1 VVLNDIVENR
11 KLVEKFITYVMTN
24 NSEAIEY
31 VAQGRFFSSYLY
43 TYKNKDSEVQLNN
56 FIGMS
61 PMVVLSNVEEKT
73 RPISNYEEYIN
84 IKKTIL
90 NK

>member
-1 VVLNDIVENR
+1 
-11 KLVEKFITYVMTN
+11 
-24 NSEAIEY
+24 
-31 VAQGRFFSSYLY
+31 
-43 TYKNKDSEVQLNN
+43 
-56 FIGMS
+56 
-61 PMVVLSNVEEKT
+61 MVVLSNVEEKT